1 MEKSIP
7 KKFQKAI
14 ACIIA
19 VLMVITSM
27 PLNAIIASAATAN
40 EIYDGLDAEFKSHQV
55 GFFFSDASTDPKY
68 DKISGTNKLSG
79 SGATWDSAE
88 GGFKFN
94 GDNADHL
101 YIKASD
107 ILGNV
112 TSETGFTIHFEAKS
126 LSYDWQRYF
135 DFMCSEPLG
144 TGDTY
149 YLCATPNGG
158 GKVCVK
164 HSNGASGYDEMEQI
178 GGMNTSDGQWHTY
191 TIAVSNSTVEVWVDG
206 KAYASKQDGLIDSA
220 WFNQMRDNGYIRF
233 GISAFSADPAYDG
246 WMKNVHVY
254 DVAYTEPAYLFAYF
268 TGDDDQA
275 DAVNQRIRFA
285 LSKDGVNFTSI
296 NGNAPILKNDQVSGT
311 ITWNNKTG
319 MAHTKGVR
327 DPFIIKKVNEAGYF
341 VVATDLRVG
350 KNGGSYNNSKIV
362 VWDINDLS
370 KADKAIPWVVETSG
384 MFGSSYYSGSTINK
398 DYIAWAP
405 EVTYDYQNNIYMMY
419 WSGPLY
425 SSSTILCA
433 YTHDFKT
440 FYQDPQA
447 TKTIDGNTVKPKT
460 LFSES
465 GQNTIDA
472 DIVFDGS
479 NYYMVYKRESEKQ
492 LYFVKAAT
500 IEGLSSQTGTRFYDS
515 RFTGANG
522 NNEGLEGPELYKN
535 AAGKWTLIA
544 DNYTAN
550 TGAGSKGIFY
560 MYQVD
565 SLDEFMTGAD
575 CSSKSVTTNISDCSP
590 RHGSVTTISSGVFAS
605 LNKEYGG
612 VSDAKGA
619 LVARYFTSSDTTAD
633 TSGNGYTMSFP
644 NGGVRYV
651 SEFNGVKNCVHFDAS
666 TSNKSGTNPIY
677 AKVSTAGM
685 MADYNFNYYDGLTMT
700 WKAYDEDNDSNG
712 GGYTGFFTL
721 TETENATPGGMT
733 EDTTNYNH
741 YDTAYAFLLDGMCSG
756 VSSGTPGSADNGTT
770 VYDSNK
776 LCNQWVDYK
785 LVIAGKGYKVYR
797 NGTLVREMSV
807 PIITQQWYLDL
818 FTKGTLLLGTTLF
831 ANDLN
836 YKGYMAD
843 FRIYATGNQDSV
855 KALEEEVANQDLL
868 AENVAI
874 KQYCKDNINKLSV
887 QSASKAIAFNGGG
900 GNIVTDHVLYSANDS
915 TSASG
920 VTGVISGDTKL
931 TVNTYPA
938 SSRVVFLNDN
948 TQFYPELPVIVNISG
963 SPATNSTMY
972 WGVNYIALDS
982 ANNWALNKD
991 WLSCTGVHN
1000 ATDSSDNGTKKTN
1013 GYDYGFYKISYQTS
1027 GNSQDIDV
1035 YCKNGRTEGVLKS
1048 GAAIEGNGPLNTRN
1062 VIRYNYNSSTF
1073 SFGDTYYLELSNPTF
1088 KMSADGGS
1096 KWGTWGFYKAGE
1108 WNNLKNWNGIK
1119 FGNGN
1124 AKTYVLNYKPLI
1136 NVISEINGSSANS
1149 YKNIS
1154 ANEWIYEEVSLAKY
1168 YASVKKVIDYNL
1180 NGYDYSTDAG
1190 LQASANA
1197 IKDAVVSYTL
1207 PTKKKINV
1215 DFTFANGKVETKTI
1229 NAGDTLSSI
1238 IPANTSAQYNNN
1250 KLSHMT
1256 YTWSEGCEASH
1267 MPTED
1272 EAYFEVFATNECSF
1286 DQNTTTA
1293 PTCEDAGLATFTCPV
1308 CKGSYTDSVPAL
1320 GHNWSTTITSNNNGT
1335 HRQICQNDN
1344 SHILDTPCNMVV
1356 KSETD
1361 TQTVMACNTCGY
1373 EVTTVKLNRDAYNN
1387 AVDAARAVILNE
1399 TAKYSADSL
1408 KELQAVLNK
1417 AATDSLSVKTQAEL
1431 DEITATIITANKTT
1445 ANGGVLVANTFRITY
1460 GNLFDYNE
1468 FMNSDSKNISN
1479 PDWGTIDFDIAN
1491 QVFTVI
1497 GNGTYD
1503 DVYSAY
1509 NSAGTYKLDVSD
1521 STSYT
1526 FEYTA
1531 KGTVK
1536 NQAFVFFYDENG
1548 TPINVG
1554 ENYKYLYNG
1563 TEMTAA
1569 ADQYFVCRYE
1579 TPDGGTTKL
1588 TFTPPAGTVRV
1599 DFRFGVTL
1607 GSESCDFKKIAFYE
1621 TSKANNFIVADDVVY
1636 GSSFDEIAIS
1646 TPDVDGMHFGGWF
1659 VDKECTTSVSTI
1671 GTITQ
1676 NINLY
1681 AKLDPYVVKE
1691 EVGCTLTNNGYTVY
1705 VCSDENCSSTG
1716 EYKAFDEK
1724 LLDGTTNGYWD
1735 AYNELVALVAQE
1747 EGNGYATYSKDSIDA
1762 IKLAYTTLHE
1772 TACGYY
1778 KQSEVDEA
1786 AEQMKAIKNQL
1797 RVTITFVD
1805 KDGVSTS
1812 NDYEVGA
1819 SVTAPGLP
1827 ATEYIKNSNGTHN
1840 VVTYAWNKTP
1850 SPTATANA
1858 TYTVTPSTEENVACD
1873 YTTRSVEATCIVAG
1887 STEYTCTKCGYTYTD
1902 TFTTNPNN
1910 HKNKETVPAKAP
1922 TCTQDGWDAYEH
1934 CNDCNKDINKVTR
1947 PATGHKFTTYEVT
1960 KAATC
1965 TETGT
1970 KVATCDNHCGETDT
1984 QTIPALG
1991 HSYTSV
1997 VTAPTCTAQGYT
2009 TYTCSRCN
2017 DTYVD
2022 DYVPANGHTEGTP
2035 VEENRVEPTCTVDG
2049 SYDSVVYCTVCKAE
2063 LSRETKTIEKLGHSF
2078 TKYVQTVAPTC
2089 TTVGTEMATCDRCD
2103 VTDTRDVA
2111 IDESAHKWGDWVDDK
2126 NGSTHTR
2133 VCSYNAA
2140 HTEQQDHN
2148 MTGNTCDDCGY
2159 VAKVMITFKN
2169 VDGTVI
2175 SSVEYAVGTAV
2186 TIPDLPATEK
2196 NDNGD
2201 GTHTVVT
2208 YAWDDE
2214 PQTTAQTE
2222 ATYTVTSL
2230 SNKVDCSFELT
2241 QPDIEDGD
2249 KTKDKFT
2256 CSVCGGVMYKEV
2268 ADKTAL
2274 NAAIVALQNDLDLPE
2289 AEYKYDAAR
2298 VEAAQALINEAN
2310 AIDRYADQSVVNAK
2324 AEAIATAKT
2333 ELNAEENLAKYTI
2346 TVEVVN
2352 SENAE
2357 DKEVS
2362 KYGIVLENQPYG
2374 KTFEHSFVFD
2384 KIDDGTSMT
2393 GLPKYAVYKWMVGDV
2408 KLNTTDTSISGVV
2421 KGNATYICYVLNFK
2435 ATNET
2440 QNTTRVRY
2448 LDKSGK
2454 TLKIDYATVD
2464 TTYTANYSEV
2474 PKIPYYKFTKWERVY
2489 GEDNPVGTRE
2499 VVYQARYE
2507 YDEVEANNCTIVG
2520 LGGVK
2525 VNGAERCSAIYDSK
2539 VVLTGATKYAFCDST
2554 GKIISYINNDYIYTP
2569 HINNE
2574 TVYIT
2579 AVVDEVTKATT
2590 AITGN
2595 FVQKNVGTLNDG
2607 RTYHNLYVNAQF
2619 YLPEDATAVEAGL
2632 VLSKSKSSE
2641 EDLQIGKQNVT
2652 KLVSTSQSSNH
2663 EYSMAMSFANDGTVH
2678 ARSYLIYVD
2687 KSGTTHTVYSAV
2699 KTIEYKA

>member
-1 MEKSIP
+1 MKQRLTKKFVSMFLAVMMIVTSIP
-7 KKFQKAI
+7 FSGLTAF
-14 ACIIA
+14 
-19 VLMVITSM
+19 
-27 PLNAIIASAATAN
+27 AATAD
-40 EIYDGLDAEFKSHQV
+40 EIYDGLDAEFRSHQV

-68 DKISGTNKLSG
+68 DKISGTNKLTG

-107 ILGNV
+107 ILSNV
-112 TSETGFTIHFEAKS
+112 TAETGFTIHFEAKS

-135 DFMCSEPLG
+135 DFMCSEPLQDG
-144 TGDTY
+144 GKTF

-164 HSNGASGYDEMEQI
+164 HSDGAGGYLEMEQI

-233 GISAFSADPAYDG
+233 GISAFSNDPAYDG
-246 WMKNVHVY
+246 WLKNVHVY

-350 KNGGSYNNSKIV
+350 KDGSYNNSKIV

-370 KADKAIPWVVETSG
+370 KADKAIPWNVETSG

-425 SSSTILCA
+425 NNSTILCA

-447 TKTIDGNTVKPKT
+447 TKTIDGNTYKPKT

-465 GQNTIDA
+465 GKNVIDA

-515 RFTGANG
+515 RFTGAVQGGNG
-522 NNEGLEGPELYKN
+522 EGLEGPELYKN

-565 SLDEFMTGAD
+565 SLDEFMTGQD
-575 CSSKSVTTNISDCSP
+575 CSSKSVATNISDCSP

-619 LVARYFTSSDTTAD
+619 LVARYFTSSDTKAD
-633 TSGNGYTMSFP
+633 TSGNGYNMEFP
-644 NGGVRYV
+644 NNGISYV
-651 SEFNGVKNCVHFDAS
+651 PEFKGVKNCVHFDAT
-666 TSNKSGTNPIY
+666 TSNTSGSNPLY
-677 AKVSTAGM
+677 ARVSTADM
-685 MADYNFNYYDGLTMT
+685 MSDYNFNYYDGLTMT
-700 WKAYDEDNDSNG
+700 WKAYDEGNDGTS
-712 GGYTGFFTL
+712 GYTGFFSL
-721 TETENATPGGMT
+721 TETPNATPGSMS
-733 EDTTNYNH
+733 EDTTNYSH
-741 YDTAYAFLLDGMCSG
+741 YDTAYAFLLGGMCRG
-756 VSSGTPGSADNGTT
+756 VSSGTPGSSANGSTEYSSDT
-770 VYDSNK
+770 M
-776 LCNQWVDYK
+776 LNQWVDYK

-797 NGTLVREMSV
+797 NGTLAYEMSV
-807 PIITQQWYLDL
+807 PIINQQWYLDL
-818 FTKGTLLLGTTLF
+818 FTNGTLLLGTTLF
-831 ANDLN
+831 GNDKN

-920 VTGVISGDTKL
+920 VTGVVDGKTKL
-931 TVNTYPA
+931 TIKAYPA

-982 ANNWALNKD
+982 ANNWVLNKD
-991 WLSCTGVHN
+991 WLSCTGDHN

-1027 GNSQDIDV
+1027 GNSQDIDM
-1035 YCKNGRTEGVLKS
+1035 YCKNVFNEGYLKS

-1096 KWGTWGFYKAGE
+1096 KWGIWGSYGAGE
-1108 WNNLKNWNGIK
+1108 WNNKTNWNGVK

-1229 NAGDTLSSI
+1229 NAGDTLNGI
-1238 IPANTSAQYNNN
+1238 IPTNTSAAYNNN
-1250 KLSHMT
+1250 KLSHMS
-1256 YTWSEGCEASH
+1256 YTWSEGCEPSH
-1267 MPTED
+1267 MPTSD

-1286 DQNTTTA
+1286 VQKTTTA
-1293 PTCEDAGLATFTCPV
+1293 PTCEGAGLAEFTCSV
-1308 CKGSYTDSVPAL
+1308 CGGKYDGTVPAL
-1320 GHNWSTTITSNNNGT
+1320 GHNWSSTYTSNNNGT
-1335 HRQICQNDN
+1335 HRQVCQNDN

-1373 EVTTVKLNRDAYNN
+1373 EVTTVKLNREAYNN
-1387 AVDAARAVILNE
+1387 AVNAARAVILNE

-1408 KELQAVLNK
+1408 KELQAVLNQ
-1417 AATDSLSVKTQAEL
+1417 AAADSLNVETQDAL
-1431 DEITATIITANKTT
+1431 DAITATIITANKTT
-1445 ANGGVLVANTFRITY
+1445 VNGGVLVANTFRITY

-1491 QVFTVI
+1491 QVFTVK

-1509 NSAGTYKLDVSD
+1509 GGANTYKIPVTEG
-1521 STSYT
+1521 TSYT

-1548 TPINVG
+1548 APINVG

-1563 TEMTAA
+1563 QELTA
-1569 ADQYFVCRYE
+1569 DSKQYFVCKYE

-1671 GTITQ
+1671 GTIKE

-1691 EVGCTLTNNGYTVY
+1691 EVGCTLINNGYTVY

-1716 EYKAFDEK
+1716 EYKAFDDN

-1735 AYNELVALVAQE
+1735 AYNNLVALVTAE
-1747 EGNGYATYSKDSIDA
+1747 EGNNYTNYTQKSVNAVKS
-1762 IKLAYTTLHE
+1762 AYEALHT
-1772 TACGYY
+1772 TACASY
-1778 KQSEVDEA
+1778 KQSEVNEA
-1786 AEQMKAIKNQL
+1786 AEKMKAIINQL
-1797 RVTITFVD
+1797 VVKVNFVTKTDGGVVTTETKEVQYNGALDIFNINTPQNYTTVEGRYTWTFTSWDKEIVTSNITTGATYTAQYTSVDHLDRTAYDAIVTVAEDHIANTAKYTVDSRNALQEVLNSSTINENTNQDTVNAYTAAIQTAINKLALMQYDVEFYYVLDNKPAVKCTTGNDTVDYGTEFELTAPTIEGNYSIIKWTRTTYPNGEPKDETVGSSNETLKGRYTGTTKYYVYLKTIPAQQESTKTANIYLTDRLGRVIDAMSVKLIEGKATVNVSVSKNIITIGNVEMTAPNISFYNVSGFKMNNDAVADGQYTITAD
-1805 KDGVSTS
+1805 T
-1812 NDYEVGA
+1812 
-1819 SVTAPGLP
+1819 
-1827 ATEYIKNSNGTHN
+1827 YIS
-1840 VVTYAWNKTP
+1840 VTYAPASSFTI
-1850 SPTATANA
+1850 T
-1858 TYTVTPSTEENVACD
+1858 CD
-1873 YTTRSVEATCIVAG
+1873 T
-1887 STEYTCTKCGYTYTD
+1887 TCT
-1902 TFTTNPNN
+1902 P
-1910 HKNKETVPAKAP
+1910 
-1922 TCTQDGWDAYEH
+1922 
-1934 CNDCNKDINKVTR
+1934 
-1947 PATGHKFTTYEVT
+1947 
-1960 KAATC
+1960 
-1965 TETGT
+1965 
-1970 KVATCDNHCGETDT
+1970 
-1984 QTIPALG
+1984 
-1991 HSYTSV
+1991 
-1997 VTAPTCTAQGYT
+1997 
-2009 TYTCSRCN
+2009 
-2017 DTYVD
+2017 
-2022 DYVPANGHTEGTP
+2022 
-2035 VEENRVEPTCTVDG
+2035 
-2049 SYDSVVYCTVCKAE
+2049 
-2063 LSRETKTIEKLGHSF
+2063 
-2078 TKYVQTVAPTC
+2078 
-2089 TTVGTEMATCDRCD
+2089 
-2103 VTDTRDVA
+2103 
-2111 IDESAHKWGDWVDDK
+2111 DK
-2126 NGSTHTR
+2126 
-2133 VCSYNAA
+2133 
-2140 HTEQQDHN
+2140 
-2148 MTGNTCDDCGY
+2148 
-2159 VAKVMITFKN
+2159 
-2169 VDGTVI
+2169 
-2175 SSVEYAVGTAV
+2175 
-2186 TIPDLPATEK
+2186 
-2196 NDNGD
+2196 
-2201 GTHTVVT
+2201 
-2208 YAWDDE
+2208 
-2214 PQTTAQTE
+2214 TTAQWDDKV
-2222 ATYTVTSL
+2222 TVTANNNATETTQWYVNGVLVGYGIKYVFRANQNVNITCKNESVTRRPTAAVSRL
-2230 SNKVDCSFELT
+2230 SYNS
-2241 QPDIEDGD
+2241 P
-2249 KTKDKFT
+2249 
-2256 CSVCGGVMYKEV
+2256 
-2268 ADKTAL
+2268 
-2274 NAAIVALQNDLDLPE
+2274 
-2289 AEYKYDAAR
+2289 
-2298 VEAAQALINEAN
+2298 
-2310 AIDRYADQSVVNAK
+2310 IDR
-2324 AEAIATAKT
+2324 
-2333 ELNAEENLAKYTI
+2333 TI
-2346 TVEVVN
+2346 TVVGSFNIPDGYSLVETGVLLKTSAVN
-2352 SENAE
+2352 NTDAVNNAANYNLESGNAKKFVATNYTKDTHQFTVNVYSSKLYKDIYLGAVAYLTYKDANGNEN
-2357 DKEVS
+2357 
-2362 KYGIVLENQPYG
+2362 
-2374 KTFEHSFVFD
+2374 T
-2384 KIDDGTSMT
+2384 
-2393 GLPKYAVYKWMVGDV
+2393 VYSPLV
-2408 KLNTTDTSISGVV
+2408 NTTYSN
-2421 KGNATYICYVLNFK
+2421 GN
-2435 ATNET
+2435 
-2440 QNTTRVRY
+2440 
-2448 LDKSGK
+2448 
-2454 TLKIDYATVD
+2454 
-2464 TTYTANYSEV
+2464 
-2474 PKIPYYKFTKWERVY
+2474 
-2489 GEDNPVGTRE
+2489 
-2499 VVYQARYE
+2499 
-2507 YDEVEANNCTIVG
+2507 
-2520 LGGVK
+2520 
-2525 VNGAERCSAIYDSK
+2525 
-2539 VVLTGATKYAFCDST
+2539 
-2554 GKIISYINNDYIYTP
+2554 
-2569 HINNE
+2569 
-2574 TVYIT
+2574 
-2579 AVVDEVTKATT
+2579 
-2590 AITGN
+2590 
-2595 FVQKNVGTLNDG
+2595 
-2607 RTYHNLYVNAQF
+2607 NA
-2619 YLPEDATAVEAGL
+2619 
-2632 VLSKSKSSE
+2632 
-2641 EDLQIGKQNVT
+2641 
-2652 KLVSTSQSSNH
+2652 QSSN
-2663 EYSMAMSFANDGTVH
+2663 
-2678 ARSYLIYVD
+2678 
-2687 KSGTTHTVYSAV
+2687 
-2699 KTIEYKA
+2699 

>member
-1 MEKSIP
+1 MKQRLTKKFVSMFLAVMMIVTSIP
-7 KKFQKAI
+7 FSGLTAF
-14 ACIIA
+14 
-19 VLMVITSM
+19 
-27 PLNAIIASAATAN
+27 AATAD

-68 DKISGTNKLSG
+68 DKISGTNKLTG
-79 SGATWDSAE
+79 SGATWDSAH

-107 ILGNV
+107 ILSKV
-112 TSETGFTIHFEAKS
+112 TAETGFTIHFEAKS

-144 TGDTY
+144 TGDTF
-149 YLCATPNGG
+149 YLCASPNGG

-164 HSNGASGYDEMEQI
+164 HSNGADGFDEMEQI

-246 WMKNVHVY
+246 WLKNVHVY

-268 TGDDDQA
+268 VGDDDQA

-311 ITWNNKTG
+311 ITWNKKTG

-350 KNGGSYNNSKIV
+350 ENGGSYNNSKIV

-370 KADKAIPWVVETSG
+370 KADKAIPWNVETSG
-384 MFGSSYYSGSTINK
+384 MFGTSYYSGSTINK

-433 YTHDFKT
+433 YTRDFKT

-515 RFTGANG
+515 RFTGAVQGGNG
-522 NNEGLEGPELYKN
+522 EGLEGPELYKN

-565 SLDEFMTGAD
+565 SLDEFMTGQD
-575 CSSKSVTTNISDCSP
+575 CSSKSVSTNISDCSP

-651 SEFNGVKNCVHFDAS
+651 SEFNGVKNCVHFDAT
-666 TSNKSGTNPIY
+666 TSNTSGSNPLY
-677 AKVSTAGM
+677 ARVSTADM
-685 MADYNFNYYDGLTMT
+685 MSDYNFNYYDGLTMT
-700 WKAYDEDNDSNG
+700 WKAYDEGNDGTS
-712 GGYTGFFTL
+712 GYTGFFSL
-721 TETENATPGGMT
+721 TETPNATPGSMS
-733 EDTTNYNH
+733 EDTTNYSH
-741 YDTAYAFLLDGMCSG
+741 YDTAYAFLLGGMCRG
-756 VSSGTPGSADNGTT
+756 VSSGTPGSSANGSTEYSSDT
-770 VYDSNK
+770 M
-776 LCNQWVDYK
+776 LNQWVDYK

-797 NGTLVREMSV
+797 NGTLAYEMSV
-807 PIITQQWYLDL
+807 PIINQQWYLDL
-818 FTKGTLLLGTTLF
+818 FTNGTLLLGTTLF
-831 ANDLN
+831 GNDKN

-855 KALEEEVANQDLL
+855 KALEEEVENQDLL

-920 VTGVISGDTKL
+920 VTGVIDGNTKL
-931 TVNTYPA
+931 TINAYPA

-963 SPATNSTMY
+963 SPANNSTMY

-991 WLSCTGVHN
+991 WLSCTGDHN

-1027 GNSQDIDV
+1027 GNSQDIDM
-1035 YCKNGRTEGVLKS
+1035 YCKNLWNEGYLKS

-1096 KWGTWGFYKAGE
+1096 KWGIWGSYSAGE
-1108 WNNLKNWNGIK
+1108 WNNLKNWNGVK

-1215 DFTFANGKVETKTI
+1215 DFTFADGTVTTKTI
-1229 NAGDTLSSI
+1229 NAGDTLKDI
-1238 IPANTSAQYNNN
+1238 IPANTSAVYNDN
-1250 KLSHMT
+1250 KFSHMS
-1256 YTWSEGCEASH
+1256 YTWSEGCEDSH
-1267 MPTED
+1267 MPTSD

-1286 DQNTTTA
+1286 VQKTTTD
-1293 PTCEDAGLATFTCPV
+1293 PTCEGAGLAEFTCSV
-1308 CKGSYTDSVPAL
+1308 CGGKYDGTVPAL
-1320 GHNWSTTITSNNNGT
+1320 GHDWGTGVSNGDGT
-1335 HRQICQNDN
+1335 HKQTCSRDN
-1344 SHILDTPCNMVV
+1344 THKQDLPCDMVENAEGTEATC
-1356 KSETD
+1356 SE
-1361 TQTVMACNTCGY
+1361 CGY
-1373 EVTTVKLNRDAYNN
+1373 TTKIVKLDRTAYNEALAN
-1387 AVDAARAVILNE
+1387 ANNIIANEKAR
-1399 TAKYSADSL
+1399 YSAESL
-1408 KELQAVLNK
+1408 AALQAVLVQAGK
-1417 AATDSLSVKTQAEL
+1417 DALAATTQDEL
-1431 DEITATIITANKTT
+1431 DAVTRSITTANSTDT

-1491 QVFTVI
+1491 QVFTVT
-1497 GNGTYD
+1497 GSGAYTTNAKGETVPAG

-1509 NSAGTYKLDVSD
+1509 GGAGTYKIPVTEG
-1521 STSYT
+1521 TSYT
-1526 FEYTA
+1526 FEFTA
-1531 KGTVK
+1531 KGSAN

-1548 TPINVG
+1548 AIIKVG

-1563 TEMTAA
+1563 QELPAA
-1569 ADQYFVCRYE
+1569 ADQYFVCKYE

-1588 TFTPPAGTVRV
+1588 TFTPPAGTVKV
-1599 DFRFGVTL
+1599 DFRFGVTEHK
-1607 GSESCDFKKIAFYE
+1607 SSTSFNKIAFYE
-1621 TSKANNFIVADDVVY
+1621 TSKADKFLVADNVVY
-1636 GSSFDEIAIS
+1636 GSSFDEIAIA
-1646 TPDVDGMHFGGWF
+1646 TPDVDGQHFGGWF
-1659 VDKECTTSVSTI
+1659 TDKECTTSVSNI

-1676 NINLY
+1676 NINLF

-1691 EVGCTLTNNGYTVY
+1691 EVGCTLINNGYTVY
-1705 VCSDENCSSTG
+1705 VCSDPDCSTTG
-1716 EYKAFDEK
+1716 EYKAFDDN

-1735 AYNELVALVAQE
+1735 AYNNLVALVEAE
-1747 EGNGYATYSKDSIDA
+1747 EGNSYANYTEASVNAVKS
-1762 IKLAYTTLHE
+1762 AYEALHAK
-1772 TACGYY
+1772 ACASF
-1778 KQSEVDEA
+1778 KQSEVDEFA
-1786 AEQMKAIKNQL
+1786 NQMKAIINQL
-1797 RVTITFVD
+1797 VVKVNFVVKENGGVFKTVTQEIPYKGALEAQPVDDYTTVDGRYTWTFTSWD
-1805 KDGVSTS
+1805 KEIVTS
-1812 NDYEVGA
+1812 NITTG
-1819 SVTAPGLP
+1819 
-1827 ATEYIKNSNGTHN
+1827 
-1840 VVTYAWNKTP
+1840 
-1850 SPTATANA
+1850 A
-1858 TYTVTPSTEENVACD
+1858 TYTAQYTSVDHLDRTAYDAAVKLAQDSIENTAKYKEDSRNELKKVVDSNKCNENSTQDDVNAMTKEIIEANKLAKDGGKLVLMQYDVEFYYVLDNNDPVKCTTGNTTVDYGTEFELTAPSIEGNYSILKWTR
-1873 YTTRSVEATCIVAG
+1873 TT
-1887 STEYTCTKCGYTYTD
+1887 Y
-1902 TFTTNPNN
+1902 PNGEP
-1910 HKNKETVPAKAP
+1910 KDETVGSSNETLK
-1922 TCTQDGWDAYEH
+1922 GRY
-1934 CNDCNKDINKVTR
+1934 
-1947 PATGHKFTTYEVT
+1947 
-1960 KAATC
+1960 
-1965 TETGT
+1965 TGT
-1970 KVATCDNHCGETDT
+1970 TKYYVYLK
-1984 QTIPALG
+1984 TIPAQQESTENANIYLTDRLG
-1991 HSYTSV
+1991 RVIDAMSV
-1997 VTAPTCTAQGYT
+1997 TL
-2009 TYTCSRCN
+2009 
-2017 DTYVD
+2017 
-2022 DYVPANGHTEGTP
+2022 E
-2035 VEENRVEPTCTVDG
+2035 
-2049 SYDSVVYCTVCKAE
+2049 
-2063 LSRETKTIEKLGHSF
+2063 
-2078 TKYVQTVAPTC
+2078 
-2089 TTVGTEMATCDRCD
+2089 
-2103 VTDTRDVA
+2103 
-2111 IDESAHKWGDWVDDK
+2111 
-2126 NGSTHTR
+2126 NGS
-2133 VCSYNAA
+2133 
-2140 HTEQQDHN
+2140 
-2148 MTGNTCDDCGY
+2148 
-2159 VAKVMITFKN
+2159 
-2169 VDGTVI
+2169 
-2175 SSVEYAVGTAV
+2175 
-2186 TIPDLPATEK
+2186 
-2196 NDNGD
+2196 
-2201 GTHTVVT
+2201 
-2208 YAWDDE
+2208 
-2214 PQTTAQTE
+2214 
-2222 ATYTVTSL
+2222 
-2230 SNKVDCSFELT
+2230 
-2241 QPDIEDGD
+2241 
-2249 KTKDKFT
+2249 
-2256 CSVCGGVMYKEV
+2256 
-2268 ADKTAL
+2268 
-2274 NAAIVALQNDLDLPE
+2274 
-2289 AEYKYDAAR
+2289 
-2298 VEAAQALINEAN
+2298 
-2310 AIDRYADQSVVNAK
+2310 
-2324 AEAIATAKT
+2324 
-2333 ELNAEENLAKYTI
+2333 
-2346 TVEVVN
+2346 
-2352 SENAE
+2352 
-2357 DKEVS
+2357 
-2362 KYGIVLENQPYG
+2362 
-2374 KTFEHSFVFD
+2374 
-2384 KIDDGTSMT
+2384 
-2393 GLPKYAVYKWMVGDV
+2393 
-2408 KLNTTDTSISGVV
+2408 
-2421 KGNATYICYVLNFK
+2421 
-2435 ATNET
+2435 
-2440 QNTTRVRY
+2440 
-2448 LDKSGK
+2448 
-2454 TLKIDYATVD
+2454 ATVD
-2464 TTYTANYSEV
+2464 VSVSGSSITIGTVTMTAPSISFYTVSG
-2474 PKIPYYKFTKWERVY
+2474 F
-2489 GEDNPVGTRE
+2489 
-2499 VVYQARYE
+2499 
-2507 YDEVEANNCTIVG
+2507 
-2520 LGGVK
+2520 
-2525 VNGAERCSAIYDSK
+2525 SM
-2539 VVLTGATKYAFCDST
+2539 
-2554 GKIISYINNDYIYTP
+2554 
-2569 HINNE
+2569 NNE
-2574 TVYIT
+2574 TVTNRQYTIT
-2579 AVVDEVTKATT
+2579 ADTYISVTYEPAKLFNIKCDTTCTADKTT
-2590 AITGN
+2590 AQWDDKVTVTAVN
-2595 FVQKNVGTLNDG
+2595 GTE
-2607 RTYHNLYVNAQF
+2607 TTQWYVNG
-2619 YLPEDATAVEAGL
+2619 VL
-2632 VLSKSKSSE
+2632 VGYGTKYVFRAN
-2641 EDLQIGKQNVT
+2641 QNVNITCKNESVTLRPTAAVSRLSYNSPIDRTITVVGSFNIPDGYSLVETGVLLKTSAVNNTDAVNNAANYNLESGNAKKFVATNYT
-2652 KLVSTSQSSNH
+2652 KDTHQFTVNVYSSKL
-2663 EYSMAMSFANDGTVH
+2663 YTDIYLGAVAYLTYKDANGNEN
-2678 ARSYLIYVD
+2678 
-2687 KSGTTHTVYSAV
+2687 TVYSPLVNTTYSNGKNTQSSISQEVA
-2699 KTIEYKA
+2699 